1 MLNVV
6 YRLISPKRIEANF
19 TDIQLDTGG
28 VIVRPT
34 YLSICHADQRYFQG
48 ERDTNILKEKLPMA
62 LIHEAIGTVIYDS
75 DGGFKSGER
84 VILIPNLSFEKDE
97 IISENYLRS
106 SRFRASS
113 CDGFMQEHVK
123 MERDRLIKVPQEVSD
138 EMGAFTEIISVCV
151 HTIMRFDKFSHERRN
166 VIGIWGD
173 GNLGYIVAAILS
185 ELFPSS
191 ILCIMGLHHHGVQR
205 HRGPL

>member
-62 LIHEAIGTVIYDS
+62 LIH
-75 DGGFKSGER
+75 
-84 VILIPNLSFEKDE
+84 
-97 IISENYLRS
+97 
-106 SRFRASS
+106 
-113 CDGFMQEHVK
+113 
-123 MERDRLIKVPQEVSD
+123 
-138 EMGAFTEIISVCV
+138 
-151 HTIMRFDKFSHERRN
+151 
-166 VIGIWGD
+166 
-173 GNLGYIVAAILS
+173 
-185 ELFPSS
+185 
-191 ILCIMGLHHHGVQR
+191 
-205 HRGPL
+205 